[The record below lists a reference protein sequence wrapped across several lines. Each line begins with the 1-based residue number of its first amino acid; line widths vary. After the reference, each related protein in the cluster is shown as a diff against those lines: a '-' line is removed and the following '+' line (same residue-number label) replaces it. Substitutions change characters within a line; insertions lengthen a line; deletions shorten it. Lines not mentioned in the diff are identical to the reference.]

1 MEDEVKCLTGCEPGS
16 VWKVVEV
23 VNRMYLD
30 TKLTH
35 TRAHTYR
42 RKDRTL
48 TSDNPG
54 RPQPESDTS
63 CRLKKN
69 RKICHDKKGGALN
82 TNLKPVS
89 LCMYYYFRM

>member
-35 TRAHTYR
+35 THTHA
-42 RKDRTL
+42 RTHREGRTGHLHL
-48 TSDNPG
+48 TILVVLSLKVI
-54 RPQPESDTS
+54 RP
-63 CRLKKN
+63 
-69 RKICHDKKGGALN
+69 
-82 TNLKPVS
+82 VV
-89 LCMYYYFRM
+89 